1 MSALTLIT
9 ATGGRPEAFAFL
21 ERFIARQT
29 FNGELQWLVVDD
41 VDPATEITMRQ
52 TVIRP
57 VPRWKPG
64 EITLSRNLMAA
75 LALAKH
81 NKILFIEDDELYK
94 PDYLQAMSDRLDLRP
109 LAGEIP
115 ARYYN
120 VATRQYRVI
129 PNTTH
134 ASLCQTGIRS
144 ELVPAFIKICQAGGK
159 FLDIPLWKGYSGWVS
174 PGESV
179 VSIKGMPGRRG
190 VGVGHR
196 PQGGNWKADP
206 NLDVL
211 RSWIGADAALY
222 EQFAEAVAA

>member
-1 MSALTLIT
+1 MSVTLIT
-9 ATGGRPEAFAFL
+9 ATGGRPEAFALL
-21 ERFIARQT
+21 ERFISRQT
-29 FNGELQWLVVDD
+29 FSGDVQWLVVDD
-41 VDPATEITMRQ
+41 VDPATECTMGQ

-57 VPRWKPG
+57 QPKWKPG
-64 EITLSRNLMAA
+64 EITLARNLMAA

-81 NKILFIEDDELYK
+81 DKILFIEDDERYG
-94 PDYLQAMSDRLDLRP
+94 PDYLQAMYDRLNLRP

-129 PNTTH
+129 PNTSH
-134 ASLCQTGIRS
+134 ASLCQTGIRR
-144 ELVPAFIKICQAGGK
+144 ELMPAFLKICEAGGK
-159 FLDIPLWKGYSGWVS
+159 FLDLPLWRGYSGWVS
-174 PGESV
+174 IGENV
-179 VSIKGMPGRRG
+179 VSIKGMPGRHG

-206 NLDVL
+206 NLAVL
-211 RSWIGADAALY
+211 RSWIGADASLY